1 MSEAGSSPAVALRA
15 AGLVKRFGDV
25 VAVDGLDL
33 EVRAG
38 ECFGLLGPN
47 GAGKT
52 TTIEILEGLLAPDA
66 GEVQILGRRWRDG
79 AARLRERLGIQLQE
93 TRLEEKL
100 TVLETLRLFRSFYRS
115 GREVDEV
122 VRLVELEGKRDSR
135 VGKLSGG
142 QRQRLAVACALVGR
156 PDVLFLDEP
165 TTGLDPQSRRQLWS
179 LLEAFRAGGGTIL
192 LTTHYMEEAEALCD
206 RVAIVDRGRVIALGS
221 PSELVASLGAAHV
234 IEFALADP
242 ARTPSDEALRGVAGV
257 TEVRREN
264 GAVLL
269 GSDEP
274 HVTVP
279 ALMAMLAR
287 EPGALARLATHSATL
302 EDVFVALTGR
312 HLRDG

>member
-1 MSEAGSSPAVALRA
+1 
-15 AGLVKRFGDV
+15 VKRFGDV

-33 EVRAG
+33 EVRPG

-66 GEVQILGRRWRDG
+66 GEVEVLGHRWSDG
-79 AARLRERLGIQLQE
+79 PARLRERLGIQLQE

-100 TVLETLRLFRSFYRS
+100 TVVETLRLFRSFYRV

-122 VRLVELEGKRDSR
+122 VRLVELEGKRNGR

-142 QRQRLAVACALVGR
+142 QRQRLAVGCALVGR

-165 TTGLDPQSRRQLWS
+165 TTGLDPQSRRQLWA
-179 LLEAFRAGGGTIL
+179 LLEAFRSGGGTIL
-192 LTTHYMEEAEALCD
+192 LTTHYMEEAEALSD
-206 RVAIVDRGRVIALGS
+206 RVAIVDHGRVIALGT
-221 PSELVASLGAAHV
+221 PADLVSSLGAAHV

-242 ARTPSDEALRGVAGV
+242 ARTPPDEVLRGVAGV

-279 ALMAMLAR
+279 ALIAAFAR
-287 EPGALARLATHSATL
+287 EPGDLARLATHSATL

-312 HLRDG
+312 RLRDG